1 MAPGSE
7 RFFQPMKPRITVNE
21 LAAMLQCPAPP
32 SDGQRVLSGV
42 ASLEAAT
49 ANDISYLASD
59 QYAKGFATTKAGAVI
74 VQRKVKLP
82 AAETPPVTLTVDDA
96 ELAMGKVLVA
106 FAPPVPRPPS
116 GIDAGARVAKSA
128 EIGQGVAIGPNVF
141 IGERVRIGS
150 RCVLHPGVYVGDDTL
165 VGEDC
170 ELFPHVVLRER
181 LTIGSRVTIH
191 AGSVLGTDGFG
202 YRWDGQKHA
211 KIPQIGTIVVGDDVE
226 LGSLVCIDRAKF
238 GETRIGHGTKIDNLV
253 QVAHNVEIGEHCVI
267 AGQSGLAGSAKLGRG
282 VVFGGQVVVRD
293 HVTVGDGAMAAAT
306 SGIAEDVP
314 PKTIVSGTPALPHRQ
329 SLREQGAFR
338 RLPELITQVR
348 KLQEEIE
355 AIKAKLGKSGSAE

>member
-1 MAPGSE
+1 
-7 RFFQPMKPRITVNE
+7 MKSRITVNE
-21 LAAMLQCPAPP
+21 LAALLECPAPR

-42 ASLEAAT
+42 APLETAT
-49 ANDISYLASD
+49 PQDVAYLASD
-59 QYAKGFATTKAGAVI
+59 QYVKAFAATKAGVVI

-82 AAETPPVTLTVDDA
+82 AGETRTPTLLVDDA
-96 ELAMGKVLVA
+96 ELAIAKVLAA
-106 FAPPVPRPPS
+106 FAPPVPKPPV

-128 EIGQGVAIGPNVF
+128 SVGESVAIGPNVF
-141 IGERVRIGS
+141 VGERVRIGA
-150 RCVLHPGVYVGDDTL
+150 RCVLHSGVYVGDDTV

-170 ELFPHVVLRER
+170 VLFPNVVLRER
-181 LTIGSRVTIH
+181 ITIGDRVTLN
-191 AGSVLGTDGFG
+191 AGCVLGTDGFG

-211 KIPQIGTIVVGDDVE
+211 KIPQIGTIVIGDDVE
-226 LGSLVCIDRAKF
+226 LGSLVCVDRAKF
-238 GETRIGHGTKIDNLV
+238 GVTRIGRGTKIDNLV
-253 QVAHNVEIGEHCVI
+253 QVAHNVEIGENCII

-293 HVTVGDGAMAAAT
+293 HVSVGDGAMAAAT

-348 KLQEEIE
+348 KLQEEID
-355 AIKAKLGKSGSAE
+355 ALKAKLADATSNPP